1 MKPKLNKHKQSVT
14 IIRCIE
20 RNCYEVRHLSPSR
33 LTDIYRPHWDLI
45 LFPEGLVRL
54 MCLLPSWC
62 LKQRDAKLRTP
73 VHGSLNRQQLP
84 RLKEQKKAAEQQQQE
99 EMEEEEEENE
109 EDMLDYHSDFE
120 SESRTEPD
128 HSASLVSEHLQGHGD
143 EEEVASEVRDE
154 ASDSDMSRHERTEDD
169 YSSNFS
175 DANRSYTSR
184 TSDHSPTV
192 SRSRDPRSSRSS
204 VSRSSQSFSRQSR
217 RRASARTVLKEAAVQ
232 TQTDPLAYAW
242 PTG

>member
-1 MKPKLNKHKQSVT
+1 M
-14 IIRCIE
+14 CF
-20 RNCYEVRHLSPSR
+20 LSS
-33 LTDIYRPHWDLI
+33 
-45 LFPEGLVRL
+45 
-54 MCLLPSWC
+54 CC

-73 VHGSLNRQQLP
+73 VHGSPNRQQLP
-84 RLKEQKKAAEQQQQE
+84 RPKEKKKAEEQQE
-99 EMEEEEEENE
+99 E

-154 ASDSDMSRHERTEDD
+154 ASDSDMSRRERTEDD

-175 DANRSYTSR
+175 DASRSYTTR

-192 SRSRDPRSSRSS
+192 SRSRDSRSSRSSRSS
-204 VSRSSQSFSRQSR
+204 VSHSSRSFSRQSM
-217 RRASARTVLKEAAVQ
+217 RRASTRTVLKEAAVQ

>member
-1 MKPKLNKHKQSVT
+1 MIKRLNQNKHKQSVK
-14 IIRCIE
+14 IIRCIK
-20 RNCYEVRHLSPSR
+20 RNFDKVRHLSPPR
-33 LTDIYRPHWDLI
+33 LTNIFWPNWGLI
-45 LFPEGLVRL
+45 LFPERLVRL
-54 MCLLPSWC
+54 MCFLSSCC

-73 VHGSLNRQQLP
+73 VHGSPNRQQLP
-84 RLKEQKKAAEQQQQE
+84 RLKEKKKTEEQQQR
-99 EMEEEEEENE
+99 EEEEEE

-128 HSASLVSEHLQGHGD
+128 HSASLVSEHLQGHRD

-154 ASDSDMSRHERTEDD
+154 ASDSDMSRRERTEDD

-175 DANRSYTSR
+175 DASRSYTSR

-192 SRSRDPRSSRSS
+192 SRSRDSRSSRSSRSS
-204 VSRSSQSFSRQSR
+204 VSHSSQSFSRQSR
-217 RRASARTVLKEAAVQ
+217 RRASTRTVLKEAAVQ